1 MSRSLTVPACARCGH
16 AMWPPRPVCPRCSAT
31 AFHDRD
37 AGRGVIEATTRSE
50 ETLLASVRTL
60 AGPIVIARLRRHATV
75 GADVE
80 LTAEAAPA
88 GGVIVGASPTLK
100 T

>member
-1 MSRSLTVPACARCGH
+1 MSRSLTVPACTLCDH
-16 AMWPPRPVCPRCSAT
+16 AIWPPRLVCPRCGGT
-31 AFHDRD
+31 AFKDRE
-37 AGRGVIEATTRSE
+37 AGHGVIEGTTRSG

-60 AGPIVIARLRRHATV
+60 AGPMVIARLVSHARV

-88 GGVIVGASPTLK
+88 GGVIVVASPGLAT
-100 T
+100 

>member
-1 MSRSLTVPACARCGH
+1 
-16 AMWPPRPVCPRCSAT
+16 MWPPRPLCPRCSAT

-37 AGRGVIEATTRSE
+37 AGRGVVEETTRSE

-60 AGPIVIARLRRHATV
+60 AGPIVIARLVSHARV

-88 GGVIVGASPTLK
+88 AGVIVVASPTL
-100 T
+100 TT